1 MFPYVFPLIFFKN
14 IFSVSPSPSP
24 LYITS
29 QPSAAKV
36 STPSSPFP
44 FYSTR
49 PCPTITL
56 PFISFS
62 PTAPWPQSTF
72 LPTTVQFPMENKAL
86 EKAGASP

>member
-44 FYSTR
+44 LQHQTMPYYNPSLHLFFPHCPVAPIYFPSYYS
-49 PCPTITL
+49 
-56 PFISFS
+56 SVS
-62 PTAPWPQSTF
+62 HG
-72 LPTTVQFPMENKAL
+72 K
-86 EKAGASP
+86 